1 MNIWVTITFLKRTPL
16 YGVIQLQCL
25 CYLLLTACHFSVS
38 WHDIQHDFS
47 LKGNK
52 LCWVGK
58 FTFILRNDK
67 FVGFTTW
74 SWKNFFYCNSLS
86 FFWLPWNC
94 TSVHTFQTLCESC
107 KKFGLPTM
115 SCRKNF
121 VSYLHWFCIS
131 NKWICNRILNSEIS
145 FVHIYVR
152 SSTTE
157 THIIYILYIT
167 SLSVVTNLQNTQI

>member
-1 MNIWVTITFLKRTPL
+1 MELYSYSVYVT
-16 YGVIQLQCL
+16 
-25 CYLLLTACHFSVS
+25 CYLLPAIFQFHGMTSNM
-38 WHDIQHDFS
+38 IFS

-74 SWKNFFYCNSLS
+74 SWKNFFYCISLS

-94 TSVHTFQTLCESC
+94 TSVHTFPTLCESC

-121 VSYLHWFCIS
+121 VSYLHMVSSIDSAFQT
-131 NKWICNRILNSEIS
+131 SE
-145 FVHIYVR
+145 F
-152 SSTTE
+152 E
-157 THIIYILYIT
+157 T
-167 SLSVVTNLQNTQI
+167 VF